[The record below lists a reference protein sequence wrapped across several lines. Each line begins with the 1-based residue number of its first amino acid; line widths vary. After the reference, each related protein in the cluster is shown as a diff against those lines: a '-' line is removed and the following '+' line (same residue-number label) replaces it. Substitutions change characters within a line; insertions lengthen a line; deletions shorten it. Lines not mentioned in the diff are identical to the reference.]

1 MVRLRWHRRSRT
13 SLFLPSIQAVVDK
26 GAAQTD
32 RWGRIYKR
40 RQAEYVTSLPSLLD
54 YFSFVYHYPGIL
66 GGPNTYYR
74 EFIDIIENRRY
85 PYGAI
90 PAGRW
95 RWAALNLGK
104 GVLFLGLFV
113 AASIWVPESALL
125 EEAFAQRWLGTRI
138 AIAYLTYVG
147 VRFRYYG
154 LWKLGESLCI
164 CGGYGETEK
173 GKWDGISNVD
183 IVDFEFCT
191 SMSMA
196 THAWNKRT
204 QRWLQM
210 CIYERSHFNQ
220 LYVFLVSAFWH
231 GFYPSYYLCFLTGS
245 GLQAV
250 NKIAHSKLWPYV
262 SGSKWEKVFLRLG
275 NVYIMMMGTFMF
287 GAMFSYSFEKAWA
300 VWKALDFYGLWQLVV
315 SFLILLLVPA
325 GKPKEKKE

>member
-1 MVRLRWHRRSRT
+1 MAPSIAY
-13 SLFLPSIQAVVDK
+13 LFFSPSIQDTVDK
-26 GAAQTD
+26 GATQND

-40 RQAEYVTSLPSLLD
+40 RQSEYVTSLPSLLD

-90 PAGRW
+90 PAKRW
-95 RWAALNLGK
+95 RWAALDFAK

-113 AASIWVPESALL
+113 VASIWVPTSALL
-125 EEAFAQRWLGTRI
+125 EEEFANRWLGTRI
-138 AIAYLTYVG
+138 VIAYLTYVG

-164 CGGYGETEK
+164 CGGYGEEAN
-173 GKWDGISNVD
+173 GDWRGISNVD
-183 IVDFEFCT
+183 IVHFELCT

-220 LYVFLVSAFWH
+220 LYFFYHDASIRKDKPHNPATFQRCSFPELLWDQDPSLGIHQSVILLFLHWS
-231 GFYPSYYLCFLTGS
+231 
-245 GLQAV
+245 
-250 NKIAHSKLWPYV
+250 
-262 SGSKWEKVFLRLG
+262 
-275 NVYIMMMGTFMF
+275 
-287 GAMFSYSFEKAWA
+287 SYSP
-300 VWKALDFYGLWQLVV
+300 
-315 SFLILLLVPA
+315 SFIPFRSFSSAYPIRTASSAPA
-325 GKPKEKKE
+325 MMIPGKIRIDNFASRGIPASCSS